1 MREGAHSKPM
11 EVKLNQSVMLKLS
24 KLEANKGQIPGLPK
38 NPRVIKDEKF
48 KKLVKSIEDNP
59 EMTSLREMLVY
70 PHEGKY
76 VVIGGNM
83 RLKAMKELG
92 YKEAPCKVIPKETT
106 VEQLQAYT
114 IKDNSGFG
122 EWDFDMLSHDWDM
135 TLLADCAIDMPEIE
149 DESPVLEEKDA
160 EEDDFDE
167 ESDQIQT
174 VCKQGDLWRLGEHR
188 LLCGDSTKSECLEI
202 LSGGVKIDL
211 WLTDPP
217 YNVAYEGGT
226 KDKLKIANDN
236 MSSSAFY
243 HFLLDAFQNS
253 YNIMKPGAAFY
264 IWFASREHIN
274 FERALNDANLQVRQE
289 IIWNKSALV
298 LGRQDYQWKHE
309 PCLYGWKEGA
319 SHYFVDNRTLT
330 TVQEDGVSLDVN
342 KMSKDEL
349 KQTLKEIL
357 KSGIPT
363 SVIDEDKPT
372 RNGEHPTMKPLKLI
386 GRLIKNSS
394 RVGEVVLDT
403 FGGSGSTMMAAE
415 QLGRK
420 CFMIEYD
427 PHYCDVII
435 ARWEK
440 LTGKK
445 AEKIN

>member
-1 MREGAHSKPM
+1 
-11 EVKLNQSVMLKLS
+11 MLKLS
-24 KLEANKGQIPGLPK
+24 KLEANKGQIEGLPK
-38 NPRVIKDEKF
+38 NPRIIKDDKF

-59 EMTSLREMLVY
+59 EMTSLREILVY
-70 PHEGKY
+70 PHNSKF

-83 RLKAMKELG
+83 RLKALKELG

-106 VEQLQAYT
+106 VEQLKAYT

-122 EWDFDMLSHDWDM
+122 EWNFDVLNTEWDLQLLS
-135 TLLADCAIDMPEIE
+135 DCAIDMPEVE
-149 DESPVLEEKDA
+149 DESPLLEEPDA
-160 EEDDFDE
+160 IEDDFDE
-167 ESDQIQT
+167 TSEEIEPI
-174 VCKQGDLWRLGEHR
+174 CKMGDLWMLGNHR
-188 LLCGDSTKSECLEI
+188 LICGDSTNRDCIER
-202 LSGGVKIDL
+202 LSGGVKMDL

-236 MSSSAFY
+236 MSSSAF
-243 HFLLDAFQNS
+243 HSFLLSAFQNA
-253 YNIMKPGAAFY
+253 YDVMKPGAAFY
-264 IWFASREHIN
+264 VWFASLKHIN
-274 FERALNDANLQVRQE
+274 FEKALNEANLQVRQE
-289 IIWNKSALV
+289 IIWNKNTLA

-319 SHYFVDNRTLT
+319 AHYFIEDRTLT
-330 TVQEDGVSLDVN
+330 TVHEDEKSIDIN

-349 KQTLKEIL
+349 KKTLKDIL
-357 KSGIPT
+357 NSGVPST
-363 SVIDEDKPT
+363 VINEDKPA

-386 GRLIKNSS
+386 GRLIRNSS
-394 RVGEVVLDT
+394 RKGEVVLDT
-403 FGGSGSTMMAAE
+403 FGGSDSTMMAAE

-420 CFMIEYD
+420 CFMVEYD

-445 AEKIN
+445 AIKIN

>member
-1 MREGAHSKPM
+1 M
-11 EVKLNQSVMLKLS
+11 
-24 KLEANKGQIPGLPK
+24 IP
-38 NPRVIKDEKF
+38 E
-48 KKLVKSIEDNP
+48 
-59 EMTSLREMLVY
+59 
-70 PHEGKY
+70 
-76 VVIGGNM
+76 
-83 RLKAMKELG
+83 
-92 YKEAPCKVIPKETT
+92 ETT

-122 EWDFDMLSHDWDM
+122 EWDFDMLSHDWDLQ
-135 TLLADCAIDMPEIE
+135 LLEDCAIDMPEIE
-149 DESPVLEEKDA
+149 DGSPVLEEKDA

-174 VCKQGDLWRLGEHR
+174 ICKQGDLWRLGEHR

>member
-1 MREGAHSKPM
+1 
-11 EVKLNQSVMLKLS
+11 MLKLS
-24 KLEANKGQIPGLPK
+24 KLEANKGQIEGLPK
-38 NPRVIKDEKF
+38 NPRIIKDDKF

-59 EMTSLREMLVY
+59 EMTSLREILVY
-70 PHEGKY
+70 PYGDKF

-83 RLKAMKELG
+83 RLKAMIELG
-92 YKEAPCKVIPKETT
+92 YKEAPCKIIPEETT
-106 VEQLQAYT
+106 VEQLKAYT

-122 EWDFDMLSHDWDM
+122 EWDFDMLSAEWDLQ
-135 TLLADCAIDMPEIE
+135 LLEDCAIALPEVE
-149 DESPVLEEKDA
+149 DESPLLEEPDAQEDEFDEEKD
-160 EEDDFDE
+160 E
-167 ESDQIQT
+167 IQT
-174 VCKQGDLWRLGEHR
+174 RCKMGDLWILGDHR
-188 LLCGDSTKSECLEI
+188 LICGDSTNRECIEK
-202 LSGGVKIDL
+202 LSGGVKMDL

-236 MSSSAFY
+236 MSSSAF
-243 HFLLDAFQNS
+243 HSFLLSAFQNA
-253 YNIMKPGAAFY
+253 YEVMKPGAPFY
-264 IWFASREHIN
+264 VWFASREHIN

-289 IIWNKSALV
+289 LIWNKNTLV

-309 PCLYGWKEGA
+309 PCMYGWKEGA
-319 SHYFVDNRTLT
+319 AHYFIEDRTLT
-330 TVQEDGVSLDVN
+330 TVHEDEKSIDIN

-349 KQTLKEIL
+349 KKTLKEIL
-357 KSGIPT
+357 NSGIPST
-363 SVIDEDKPT
+363 VINEDKPA

-386 GRLIKNSS
+386 GRLIRNSS
-394 RVGEVVLDT
+394 RKGEVVLDT

-420 CFMIEYD
+420 CYMVEYD

-445 AEKIN
+445 AVKIN